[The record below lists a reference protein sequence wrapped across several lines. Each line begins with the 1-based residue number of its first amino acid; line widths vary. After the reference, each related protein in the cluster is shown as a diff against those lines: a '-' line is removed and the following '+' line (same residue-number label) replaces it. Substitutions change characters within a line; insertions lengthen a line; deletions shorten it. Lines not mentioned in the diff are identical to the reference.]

1 MFTIDGGGGGGP
13 NGLGGGGGGPNGLV
27 EGGGGPNGLTAG
39 GGGGVYGG
47 GDGEPPAMQL
57 PGDPQTS
64 FVQVIVAP
72 YVDGV

>member
-1 MFTIDGGGGGGP
+1 M
-13 NGLGGGGGGPNGLV
+13 
-27 EGGGGPNGLTAG
+27 TAG
-39 GGGGVYGG
+39 GEGGVYGG

-64 FVQVIVAP
+64 FVHEIVAP